1 MELKNDVKPM
11 ATSLSWIIPLREFR
25 FIGIAIFI
33 SIGYAL
39 AAGGPGSLLIAYTR
53 YTMVLVC
60 INNCV
65 AEMIIPH
72 PISGGSVRL
81 AGKCVDDALGFVVG
95 WNFFYDALL
104 IHFEITALNLV
115 IQSWTDKIP
124 VVAVCVICIVLQASY
139 NTLNILAVGVYGEAE
154 IWLGGGKVILLFM
167 MFFFTFIT
175 MVGENPQ
182 GDAYGFRN

>member
-1 MELKNDVKPM
+1 M
-11 ATSLSWIIPLREFR
+11 AIGG

-124 VVAVCVICIVLQASY
+124 VVAVCVICIVLYVYVTFLS
-139 NTLNILAVGVYGEAE
+139 LLALMQPL
-154 IWLGGGKVILLFM
+154 IGKVDYLSIPETATIL
-167 MFFFTFIT
+167 
-175 MVGENPQ
+175 NPR
-182 GDAYGFRN
+182 APCI